1 MTSTRRQYAQVAR
14 HIIAADIIQY
24 YIHAASLGFFKDNR
38 DEIFAVTINGAPYA
52 KLSQRPDLIC
62 AARRG
67 YHSRPACLRA
77 LNGERTHT
85 TGRAVNQHAFTR
97 LHTPQLEQVMPH
109 GKRRFRHAR
118 RLRERQVF
126 WHG

>member
-52 KLSQRPDLIC
+52 KLSQRLILFVPPAVAITRAPHAC
-62 AARRG
+62 A
-67 YHSRPACLRA
+67 H
-77 LNGERTHT
+77 
-85 TGRAVNQHAFTR
+85 
-97 LHTPQLEQVMPH
+97 
-109 GKRRFRHAR
+109 
-118 RLRERQVF
+118 
-126 WHG
+126 